1 MSVSRMAVS
10 QGNVVSRQSAA
21 TIASSVSGRSPSLC
35 ARKVSAS
42 SQTVR
47 ADCTINTG
55 QKSGR
60 RPAASMMP

>member
-21 TIASSVSGRSPSLC
+21 TIASNNNGRSPSLC

-42 SQTVR
+42 TQTVR
-47 ADCTINTG
+47 ADCASSTG
-55 QKSGR
+55 QKSG
-60 RPAASMMP
+60 